1 MWQALK
7 IEEMRIRLS
16 GLVVAKNFNMQD
28 TDVISLS
35 RELDRLIVDFEKA
48 KKRASRGADYTV
60 EHMLQLRFLP

>member
-28 TDVISLS
+28 PDVISLS

-48 KKRASRGADYTV
+48 KKRASRGTDFTAG
-60 EHMLQLRFLP
+60 LSFS